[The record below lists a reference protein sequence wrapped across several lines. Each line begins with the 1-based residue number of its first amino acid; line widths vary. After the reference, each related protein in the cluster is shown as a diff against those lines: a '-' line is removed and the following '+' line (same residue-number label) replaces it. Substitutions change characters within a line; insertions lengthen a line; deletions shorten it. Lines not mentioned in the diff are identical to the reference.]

1 MQYKTIILEKRSGMA
16 ILTFNRPE
24 TLNAMNVD
32 MSEETA
38 DAIDEIGRDESTR
51 VIIITGAGKGFCSG
65 ADVREELARIA
76 GMQEELGETTEGG
89 PGTIFERIMQGK
101 PTILTIPPRLRGMDK
116 PVIGAINGIAAG
128 GGFSIALACDL
139 RIASEKA
146 KFSMAFILR
155 GLIPDC
161 GGTFFLPKLIGSA
174 KACELVFTG
183 DIIDVNE
190 AERIGLVNNIVP
202 HEKLMETAEELANK
216 LLKRPP
222 IALKYSKRAIYKGL
236 VEVDLASHLDYE
248 IALNRMCTDSEDFKE
263 AVKSFLEKRESVFKG
278 K

>member
-1 MQYKTIILEKRSGMA
+1 MGYKTIIVEKRSGMA

-38 DAIDEIGRDESTR
+38 DAIDEISRDESTR

-76 GMQEELGETTEGG
+76 DMQEELGETTEGG

-101 PTILTIPPRLRGMDK
+101 PTILTIPPRLRSMDK

-174 KACELVFTG
+174 RACELVFTG
-183 DIIDVNE
+183 DIIDANE

-202 HEKLMETAEELANK
+202 HEKLMESAEELANK

-222 IALKYSKRAIYKGL
+222 IAVKYSKRAIYKGL

-263 AVKSFLEKRESVFKG
+263 AVRSFLEKRESVFKG

>member
-1 MQYKTIILEKRSGMA
+1 MRYKTIILEKRSGMA

-248 IALNRMCTDSEDFKE
+248 IALNRMCTDSDDFKE

>member
-1 MQYKTIILEKRSGMA
+1 MGYKTIILEKRSGMA

-38 DAIDEIGRDESTR
+38 DAIDEISRDESTR

-76 GMQEELGETTEGG
+76 DMQEELRETTEGG

-101 PTILTIPPRLRGMDK
+101 PTILTIPPRLRSMDK

-174 KACELVFTG
+174 RACELVFTG
-183 DIIDVNE
+183 DIIDANE

-202 HEKLMETAEELANK
+202 HEKLMESAEELANK

-222 IALKYSKRAIYKGL
+222 IAVKYSKRAIYKGL